1 MDVSDTWKVK
11 QNVYILTVAPKGS
24 GKSHSTSAILDPFID
39 LEDEEKKIFNDSQKE
54 KEKKRKREKKAAK
67 KNGGQKNSGENCVVD
82 DDGVDDDNEAGEED
96 SGVPVEGDERRLY
109 HKKTRMVELVHKHYI
124 IIILIIYRLFR

>member
-1 MDVSDTWKVK
+1 M
-11 QNVYILTVAPKGS
+11 TVR
-24 GKSHSTSAILDPFID
+24 
-39 LEDEEKKIFNDSQKE
+39 KKRR
-54 KEKKRKREKKAAK
+54 KKRKREKKAAK
-67 KNGGQKNSGENCVVD
+67 KNAGKNNSVENGVVD

-124 IIILIIYRLFR
+124 IIIVIIYRLFR

>member
-1 MDVSDTWKVK
+1 MDVSDTWKVE

-54 KEKKRKREKKAAK
+54 KEKKKKERKESGKEKCWAK
-67 KNGGQKNSGENCVVD
+67 E
-82 DDGVDDDNEAGEED
+82 
-96 SGVPVEGDERRLY
+96 
-109 HKKTRMVELVHKHYI
+109 
-124 IIILIIYRLFR
+124 FRGKSCG

>member
-1 MDVSDTWKVK
+1 MDVSDTWKVE

-54 KEKKRKREKKAAK
+54 KEK
-67 KNGGQKNSGENCVVD
+67 
-82 DDGVDDDNEAGEED
+82 
-96 SGVPVEGDERRLY
+96 
-109 HKKTRMVELVHKHYI
+109 
-124 IIILIIYRLFR
+124 

>member
-24 GKSHSTSAILDPFID
+24 GKSHSTSAILDPFIE
-39 LEDEEKKIFNDSQKE
+39 LEDEEKKIFNDIQKE
-54 KEKKRKREKKAAK
+54 NEKKRKREKKAAK
-67 KNGGQKNSGENCVVD
+67 KNAGKKNSVQNGVVH
-82 DDGVDDDNEAGEED
+82 DDGVEDDNEAGEGD
-96 SGVPVEGDERRLY
+96 SGVSVEGDERSLY
-109 HKKTRMVELVHKHYI
+109 HKKTRMVELVNKHFI

>member
-1 MDVSDTWKVK
+1 MDVSDTWKVE

-54 KEKKRKREKKAAK
+54 KEKKKEREKRKR
-67 KNGGQKNSGENCVVD
+67 
-82 DDGVDDDNEAGEED
+82 
-96 SGVPVEGDERRLY
+96 RRKMLG
-109 HKKTRMVELVHKHYI
+109 KRIQGKMVWLMMTA
-124 IIILIIYRLFR
+124 